1 MSSFVKLKQQLVFIT
16 AGIREEQNLLYICLI
31 FTMAKV
37 NSKEFEAL
45 LSWQVPLQQE
55 PLQEQQRGAGHHLRG
70 DEKVVVGGGKRRVE

>member
-1 MSSFVKLKQQLVFIT
+1 MPSFVKLKQQLVFIT
-16 AGIREEQNLLYICLI
+16 AGIREEQNLLYICLL

-55 PLQEQQRGAGHHLRG
+55 PLQEQ
-70 DEKVVVGGGKRRVE
+70 